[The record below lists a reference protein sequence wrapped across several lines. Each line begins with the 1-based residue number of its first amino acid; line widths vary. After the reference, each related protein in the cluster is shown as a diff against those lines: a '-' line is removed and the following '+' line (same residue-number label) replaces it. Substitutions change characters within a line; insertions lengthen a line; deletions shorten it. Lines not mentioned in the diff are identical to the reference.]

1 VSSIRKY
8 LAFQMVS
15 SNEAMHAPHGKKRK
29 HRGKK
34 RKHGMEDND
43 NSVVEGARPKEIQGE
58 KDAEQMAL
66 SVESE
71 DRISQLPDHVIHH
84 ILSLFRNVKDAVRTR
99 SLSRRWRT
107 VWFSYAALVFYEQK
121 FAAGIGPEDGGDK
134 EKMFRQYV
142 ADSLLKYIKKNLQIH
157 KFLLHMTSFE
167 LTDAP
172 LVDNWLTGAF
182 AQDLKE
188 LDLHIS
194 FKDRKRYTL
203 PEIVFISQTLTG
215 IRLSG
220 CILKSCSDIRL
231 PHLQKLYLR
240 KIHLAEHNVSNLVS
254 SCPSIEDLRL
264 IQCSGLKFLF
274 MCRPSLRRVE
284 IHNCIQLKKVCIY
297 APDLDTFWFCG
308 KKSTPCKVSLENCKS
323 LKKLTIDHPQVSRD
337 LCENQLDKFPVL
349 EKLDLC
355 ISDKMKSISI
365 TGHCLQRIVLKGCK
379 KLSYGQILA
388 PKLASFE
395 LKGKHMPH
403 FDFSPF
409 CLTDAKLSLESKT
422 GRSDVGLGLTDAKL
436 SLEFKTGRSDVGLG
450 LGNKLWFSVTPFLSR
465 FSREG
470 FKLIMHSNKVLFF

>member
-1 VSSIRKY
+1 
-8 LAFQMVS
+8 
-15 SNEAMHAPHGKKRK
+15 MHAPHGKKRK

-203 PEIVFISQTLTG
+203 PEVVFISQTLTG
-215 IRLSG
+215 LRLSG
-220 CILKSCSDIRL
+220 CIT
-231 PHLQKLYLR
+231 Y
-240 KIHLAEHNVSNLVS
+240 
-254 SCPSIEDLRL
+254 
-264 IQCSGLKFLF
+264 
-274 MCRPSLRRVE
+274 
-284 IHNCIQLKKVCIY
+284 
-297 APDLDTFWFCG
+297 
-308 KKSTPCKVSLENCKS
+308 
-323 LKKLTIDHPQVSRD
+323 
-337 LCENQLDKFPVL
+337 
-349 EKLDLC
+349 
-355 ISDKMKSISI
+355 
-365 TGHCLQRIVLKGCK
+365 
-379 KLSYGQILA
+379 
-388 PKLASFE
+388 
-395 LKGKHMPH
+395 
-403 FDFSPF
+403 
-409 CLTDAKLSLESKT
+409 
-422 GRSDVGLGLTDAKL
+422 
-436 SLEFKTGRSDVGLG
+436 
-450 LGNKLWFSVTPFLSR
+450 
-465 FSREG
+465 
-470 FKLIMHSNKVLFF
+470 